1 VVLAHAMSHLAST
14 MHRMEHV
21 QFWQWTLRDPATGRV
36 ARTPRKM
43 PAEEARALDAMAQRV
58 DGTLEWRPAG
68 GTPAPDPAA
77 DQPGMRERR
86 RSAAGVSSPR
96 APSPPRASASE
107 AGSGTCEQPGSLAVQ
122 PNCAAR
128 PMKICS

>member
-1 VVLAHAMSHLAST
+1 MSHPAPN
-14 MHRMEHV
+14 MHRMEQV

-43 PAEEARALDAMAQRV
+43 HAEEARALDALAQRV

-68 GTPAPDPAA
+68 GKPAPDQPA
-77 DQPGMRERR
+77 DPPEMRERR
-86 RSAAGVSSPR
+86 RSAAGVSNPR